1 MEPAAGPELPSQIT
15 CFEILPR
22 LPSKSL
28 MRFRCVCKSWSSL
41 TRDPSFVSAH
51 QNLGCNK
58 NTHLLL
64 TAWDKP
70 TTQQHFFSLEIN
82 QQGSLIPV
90 HLLSL
95 PTPRTKNEHLYHV
108 QSINGLVCLYLHN
121 TSVPN
126 QTDPEHPIRV
136 FNPSTR
142 ESITLPHAS
151 LASHTANVTQHF
163 GFSPLTNE
171 YKVLQVQKLI
181 PDALRGN
188 HFVFKIFKLG
198 TSSWRCIEVD
208 LNDLPFDP
216 LNCPFHKRSVCVNGA
231 VHWMH
236 GTENVIVVFDIGEEK
251 FRAIPLPEDYNCF
264 IHRVDYPVGSVVE
277 VDGCVALIGDKRLM
291 RMGMIGLWILR
302 DYQNQVWVKETIC
315 FPFHWEKAGY
325 PVPFCTIHTGELLLH
340 SSRLSRRKPAHPRAL
355 LYNMESESF
364 RESDEI
370 VLPPESTCLNVVRL
384 KLLANYDDSIVP
396 LTKR

>member
-15 CFEILPR
+15 CLEILPR

-41 TRDPSFVSAH
+41 THDPSFVSAH

-70 TTQQHFFSLEIN
+70 TTQQHFFSMEIN

-95 PTPRTKNEHLYHV
+95 PTQRTKNENLYHA

-126 QTDPEHPIRV
+126 QTDEHPIRL

-151 LASHTANVTQHF
+151 LASHTI
-163 GFSPLTNE
+163 S
-171 YKVLQVQKLI
+171 
-181 PDALRGN
+181 
-188 HFVFKIFKLG
+188 
-198 TSSWRCIEVD
+198 
-208 LNDLPFDP
+208 
-216 LNCPFHKRSVCVNGA
+216 
-231 VHWMH
+231 
-236 GTENVIVVFDIGEEK
+236 
-251 FRAIPLPEDYNCF
+251 
-264 IHRVDYPVGSVVE
+264 GS
-277 VDGCVALIGDKRLM
+277 
-291 RMGMIGLWILR
+291 
-302 DYQNQVWVKETIC
+302 
-315 FPFHWEKAGY
+315 
-325 PVPFCTIHTGELLLH
+325 
-340 SSRLSRRKPAHPRAL
+340 AL
-355 LYNMESESF
+355 LQMSIRFSKCESS
-364 RESDEI
+364 S
-370 VLPPESTCLNVVRL
+370 LMP
-384 KLLANYDDSIVP
+384 
-396 LTKR
+396 